1 MSTHA
6 TVQHVEL
13 KQHRLH
19 FGCIYRQGHR
29 VLAGAHQPKQK
40 CYFSTMLHVTHVL
53 QKNTNPTHPGWKIA
67 SPARMRR
74 YASSPITG
82 SAAQKPPEMAE
93 TLSCCFRSFYGRH
106 SPHSVVWQCCG
117 GDRLSNKPW
126 PLQPVT
132 SPPPFP
138 VKCCAMLKTLSLWH

>member
-53 QKNTNPTHPGWKIA
+53 QKNTNLTHPGWKIA

-82 SAAQKPPEMAE
+82 SAAQRRWVVVLEVSMDVI
-93 TLSCCFRSFYGRH
+93 LRIQSFD
-106 SPHSVVWQCCG
+106 SVVGETACQINH
-117 GDRLSNKPW
+117 DRCSLSRA
-126 PLQPVT
+126 L
-132 SPPPFP
+132 PPFP